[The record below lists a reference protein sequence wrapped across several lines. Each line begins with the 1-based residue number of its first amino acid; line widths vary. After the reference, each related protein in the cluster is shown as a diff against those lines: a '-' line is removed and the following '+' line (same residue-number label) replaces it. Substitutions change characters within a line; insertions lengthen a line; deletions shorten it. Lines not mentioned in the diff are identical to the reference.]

1 MITVTHVIS
10 SISLKSGGPSTY
22 IKLLAESLDKK
33 LNQNIISNKS
43 SDDIDISVKVNT
55 TFLESTYSI
64 FFFHRIRKVFNAN
77 KTDVYHGNGLWQFP
91 VHFMSSIAFSKK
103 IPYIISPHGT
113 LDEWSLK
120 TGQLKKKLALKIF
133 QRKDL
138 KRASCIHVTSFREK
152 QNIRSLGFK
161 NPVAIIPNGID
172 LENNSS
178 NLNFV
183 SKEKRILYLSRIHP
197 VKGIENLINAWAKI
211 DKTYR
216 KGWVVDIVGHGDC
229 KYVNFLKQMIQEKSL
244 ESELILRGP
253 IYNNEKHRAFKEARL
268 FVLPTLSENFG
279 IAIAEAL
286 ARSIPVITTKGAP
299 WEDLEKFNCGFWL
312 DIGVDPLKE
321 GLVEAMGK
329 SELELYDMGQRGRQL
344 IENKYSMNSVS
355 SKMFSLYNWIL
366 NKEDRPTFVD
376 VL

>member
-22 IKLLAESLDKK
+22 IKLLVESLNKK

-43 SDDIDISVKVNT
+43 SDDIDISVKVKT
-55 TFLESTYSI
+55 TFLENKYSI
-64 FFFHRIRKVFNAN
+64 FFFHRIKKVFNAN
-77 KTDVYHGNGLWQFP
+77 KTDIYHGNGLWELP
-91 VHFMSSIAFSKK
+91 VHFMSIIAFRKK
-103 IPYIISPHGT
+103 TPYIISPHGT

-120 TGQLKKKLALKIF
+120 KGWLKKKLVLKIF

-178 NLNFV
+178 NLNFLP
-183 SKEKRILYLSRIHP
+183 KEKKILYLSRIHP
-197 VKGIENLINAWAKI
+197 VKGIENLITAWSKI
-211 DKTYR
+211 DKNFR
-216 KGWVVDIVGHGDC
+216 KGWVVDIVGNGDA
-229 KYVNFLKQMIQEKSL
+229 KYVSFLKQMIQEKSL
-244 ESELILRGP
+244 ESELIFRGP
-253 IYNNEKHRAFKEARL
+253 IYNNDKRIAFKEARL

-286 ARSIPVITTKGAP
+286 ASSLPVITTKGAP

-312 DIGVDPLKE
+312 DIGVAPLKE
-321 GLVEAMGK
+321 GLVEAMTK

-344 IENKYSMNSVS
+344 IENKYSMKSVS
-355 SKMFSLYNWIL
+355 SQMFSLYNWIL
-366 NKEDRPTFVD
+366 TKENKPNFVD
-376 VL
+376 IF